1 MDFNN
6 SKEMSYVLGQLIR
19 YTRNNFKNKSD
30 FNFLKPYLYNYTTK
44 HIFKLLNTD
53 MKKFKS
59 NQRTL
64 NVLSEII
71 DYIELFNI
79 KKVDELAF
87 KKGLFDSN
95 NIFYVKG
102 ELKSE

>member
-1 MDFNN
+1 M
-6 SKEMSYVLGQLIR
+6 
-19 YTRNNFKNKSD
+19 KN
-30 FNFLKPYLYNYTTK
+30 
-44 HIFKLLNTD
+44 
-53 MKKFKS
+53 FKS

-102 ELKSE
+102 ELKNE